1 MTLFF
6 ALRLL
11 AQTNPII
18 TQNPIRVDVIKTIKN
33 INIVQ
38 CAAIVVVDLH
48 CIFFSSFLKYLGQ
61 FLCSFSCS
69 SVQILFLQFSEL
81 LTPSRTIFIAF
92 YFSNIAFIFFMIL
105 IFRLWFLSGGGVI
118 RSMCTRF
125 WYMKR
130 IILNIVVVANCRWP
144 TARRT
149 RTHEISFG
157 DSTHR
162 LRQNIWV
169 FAIICILSH
178 AVEWSWLTKWPYTI
192 FEWKFV

>member
-48 CIFFSSFLKYLGQ
+48 CIFFFLSWSTLANFYVRSHVLQSRFFFCNLANYSLLHVQ
-61 FLCSFSCS
+61 FLL
-69 SVQILFLQFSEL
+69 LFISAI
-81 LTPSRTIFIAF
+81 SRLF
-92 YFSNIAFIFFMIL
+92 FFMIL